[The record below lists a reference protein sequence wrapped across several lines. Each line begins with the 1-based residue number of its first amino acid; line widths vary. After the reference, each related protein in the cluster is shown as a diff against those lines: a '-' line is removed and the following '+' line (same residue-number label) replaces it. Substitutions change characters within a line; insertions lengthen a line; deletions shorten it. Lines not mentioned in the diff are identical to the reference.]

1 MREEQHEGSGGDRV
15 GQHLEYN
22 GISGC
27 VGGGS
32 LLPIYYCLA
41 IMREGIT

>member
-1 MREEQHEGSGGDRV
+1 VREEQHEGSGGDRV

-27 VGGGS
+27 GWV
-32 LLPIYYCLA
+32 Y
-41 IMREGIT
+41 